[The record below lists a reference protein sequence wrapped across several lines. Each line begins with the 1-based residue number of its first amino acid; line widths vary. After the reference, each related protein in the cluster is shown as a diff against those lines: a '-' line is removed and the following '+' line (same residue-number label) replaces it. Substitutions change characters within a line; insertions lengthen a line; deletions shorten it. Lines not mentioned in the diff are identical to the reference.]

1 MSTYA
6 HTLYL
11 DSEFGV
17 PQDLPKAG
25 VSLENPYAYDATARE
40 LKHMAEDGRVG
51 IVSEHVSVMN
61 HDRLIDRLTFVRL
74 R

>member
-1 MSTYA
+1 MGTYA
-6 HTLYL
+6 HTLYV
-11 DSEFGV
+11 DSEFGI

-40 LKHMAEDGRVG
+40 IKSMEQAGRAA
-51 IVSEHVSVMN
+51 IVNEHVSFVGQEP
-61 HDRLIDRLTFVRL
+61 LIDRLTFIRL